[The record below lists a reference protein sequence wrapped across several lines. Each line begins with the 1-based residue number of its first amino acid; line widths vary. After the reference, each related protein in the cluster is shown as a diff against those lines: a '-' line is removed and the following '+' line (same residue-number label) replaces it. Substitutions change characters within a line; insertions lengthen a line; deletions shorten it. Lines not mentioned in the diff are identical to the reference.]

1 MIAKKEY
8 YIFYSI
14 IIILI
19 ASQIFTIFY
28 FSSSI
33 SSLSAGFSSNL
44 SLIDDKIDKYNI
56 DTSSKINELS
66 DSLLETTSNITNLK
80 SEISSLKA
88 RTSADFSGII
98 EDAVR
103 SVVSIRTNAAQG
115 TGFIIS
121 SDGYV
126 VTNAHVLEYA
136 RYAQVIDYSKKA
148 QYAELVDY
156 DVDLDIALLKIDGSF
171 EPLEF
176 SEDVSVGE
184 KVIAIGNPLG
194 LSFSVTE
201 GIISSEN
208 REVEGFSNA
217 RYIQTDVA
225 LNPGNSGG
233 PLINTDGKVIG
244 INNFKIS
251 GAENIGFALPSG
263 YAIPAINRIAN
274 FTLVSFA

>member
-263 YAIPAINRIAN
+263 YAIPAINRI
-274 FTLVSFA
+274 